1 MRRKFKGCGIIMPNI
16 GYGSDKKTRYLLPS
30 GGLQTMLHLFVLQE
44 LYTLTHFG
52 NLQASTSLSSTT
64 SRTWSF

>member
-1 MRRKFKGCGIIMPNI
+1 MPNI

-44 LYTLTHFG
+44 LYTHTHFWESAG
-52 NLQASTSLSSTT
+52 FYKFVVNNVQDLELLMMHN
-64 SRTWSF
+64 R